1 MKDNGQRALYNWGGI
16 IQQYIYLAKDC
27 WFDSN
32 NKKNDTRSLTSVTF
46 GRLNI
51 YYKKQLKDN
60 APYIIGEVSYSNTI
74 VWLNGKAF
82 AYLAKD
88 RWFDSNNKKMIPE
101 V

>member
-1 MKDNGQRALYNWGGI
+1 M
-16 IQQYIYLAKDC
+16 
-27 WFDSN
+27 
-32 NKKNDTRSLTSVTF
+32 
-46 GRLNI
+46 
-51 YYKKQLKDN
+51 KDN